1 MAFSNVFAQLDN
13 EYYQLTS
20 AEKRVAD
27 YIVAHQSQT
36 QYMSISELAEKC
48 NVAEATISRFCRR
61 MDYKGYNAFKLAV
74 ANSVTGQA
82 AAGAA
87 VPGGE
92 GAALPGGPYG
102 EMLKTNIEAITQTAN
117 LARPEQIRRAARML
131 LEADKV
137 FCMGQGGSMI
147 MAEEAAHLFS
157 TVRPGFFP
165 VSDSH
170 LQAIRCAQLTRGDV
184 VFYFSYSGSTR
195 DLTDALRLAR
205 ERQAGVILVTRFPKS
220 PGAVYA
226 DIVLQCGS
234 NESPTQ
240 LGTVAA
246 RMAQLFL
253 LDMLYYELC
262 RMDETGTAAARS
274 RVARALSDKHL

>member
-1 MAFSNVFAQLDN
+1 MG
-13 EYYQLTS
+13 
-20 AEKRVAD
+20 
-27 YIVAHQSQT
+27 
-36 QYMSISELAEKC
+36 
-48 NVAEATISRFCRR
+48 
-61 MDYKGYNAFKLAV
+61 YKGYSAFKLAV

>member
-1 MAFSNVFAQLDN
+1 MPFSNVFAQLDN

-27 YIVAHQSQT
+27 YVVAHQKQT

-61 MDYKGYNAFKLAV
+61 MGYKGYSAFKLAV

-82 AAGAA
+82 AAGS
-87 VPGGE
+87 GE
-92 GAALPGGPYG
+92 EGVQGASLYAGPYG
-102 EMLKTNIEAITQTAN
+102 EILQMDIDAMVQTAR
-117 LARPEQIRRAARML
+117 LARPEQIRRAAKML

-137 FCMGQGGSMI
+137 LCMGQGGSMI
-147 MAEEAAHLFS
+147 MAKEAAHLFS

-165 VSDSH
+165 VNDSH
-170 LQAIRCAQLTRGDV
+170 LQAISCAQLTRRDV

-195 DLTDALRLAR
+195 DLSDALRLAR
-205 ERQAGVILVTRFPKS
+205 ERQAGVILITRFPKS

-226 DIVLQCGS
+226 DVVLQCGS

-246 RMAQLFL
+246 RVAQLFL
-253 LDMLYYELC
+253 LDALYYELC
-262 RMDETGTAAARS
+262 QLDQEGTAAARS
-274 RVARALSDKHL
+274 RVARAISEKHL